1 VQRLCRLRRLRLW
14 RLRRL
19 RLLLDVGSLPLVLAS
34 STFCPR

>member
-34 STFCPR
+34 STFRSH